1 MADFR
6 LPDSTYIAAA
16 RFRVRDLSRSLGFYR
31 DILGLQ
37 ATEIGEHSVAL
48 SAGDSAPII
57 TLVGNQQF
65 TPKPSRSTGLY
76 HVAILTP
83 SRPALG
89 KVLKRLVEANYPIG
103 GASDHLVSEALYLSD
118 PDGNGLE
125 IYRDRRRDEWTYIQG
140 DLQMATEPLNLRAL
154 VNAADP
160 TPYDAI
166 PTGTI
171 IGHVHLHV
179 SDLAKAEAFYN
190 GVLGLDVVV
199 RNYPGALFFS
209 AGGYHHHLGTNTWAG
224 RMLPPQ
230 TAVGLDWWDLVV
242 PGAAKTVIER
252 VQAAGLP
259 ITISGTGAALVVDQ
273 DGNQVRIL
281 NG

>member
-1 MADFR
+1 M
-6 LPDSTYIAAA
+6 I
-16 RFRVRDLSRSLGFYR
+16 
-31 DILGLQ
+31 
-37 ATEIGEHSVAL
+37 
-48 SAGDSAPII
+48 
-57 TLVGNQQF
+57 
-65 TPKPSRSTGLY
+65 

-89 KVLKRLVEANYPIG
+89 KVLKRLVEASYPIG

-154 VNAADP
+154 VNDADP

-209 AGGYHHHLGTNTWAG
+209 GGWLSPSPGHEY
-224 RMLPPQ
+224 
-230 TAVGLDWWDLVV
+230 VGGAHAAAADGSRPRLVGSG
-242 PGAAKTVIER
+242 GARRSANR
-252 VQAAGLP
+252 
-259 ITISGTGAALVVDQ
+259 D
-273 DGNQVRIL
+273 
-281 NG
+281 